1 LWSDPDPHQS
11 LQCFLL
17 WPDNFD
23 KYLYPNPIIPS
34 TKAQLHTVHLTGT
47 SLVPGDGLV
56 FFQTPSE
63 VVMSSKKLIKMN
75 PEKYSVA
82 IDRIWS
88 GPNDSDPD

>member
-1 LWSDPDPHQS
+1 M
-11 LQCFLL
+11 
-17 WPDNFD
+17 
-23 KYLYPNPIIPS
+23 
-34 TKAQLHTVHLTGT
+34 
-47 SLVPGDGLV
+47 GLV